1 MMQSRATRFLVVL
14 LVGSAVSAGWLGLGA
29 TNWADQIRSGPAR
42 RGPPPAQ
49 VTAPTDLSTPA
60 GAPIQEARGSGPGT
74 GRGGAGG
81 GRGGRGGRGQPG
93 LFTHYQAPQN
103 LRGNVMRFGQ
113 ILLIQ
118 LAVPGAVTL
127 GALAVSRR
135 RRRASR

>member
-1 MMQSRATRFLVVL
+1 MKSRASRFLVIL

-42 RGPPPAQ
+42 RGPAP
-49 VTAPTDLSTPA
+49 APTAAPSELPTSGEMPVAPA
-60 GAPIQEARGSGPGT
+60 ARGPGP

-93 LFTHYQAPQN
+93 LFTHYQSPQN

-135 RRRASR
+135 RRRMAR